1 MALSEKLENVAMT
14 IIANAGAA
22 RTKAFEALAKAKE
35 HNFEKAQELL
45 ESSDEYAHKAHTAH
59 SELLAL
65 YAKGEVEQSDILLA
79 HAQDHLMCAVLAKE
93 LIAEIIELRGSIE
106 GR

>member
-1 MALSEKLENVAMT
+1 MALSEKLEDIAMN

-22 RTKAFEALAKAKE
+22 RTAAFEALAKAKE
-35 HNFEKAQELL
+35 HNYEKARELL
-45 ESSDEYAHKAHTAH
+45 ESSDDYAHKAHAMH
-59 SELLAL
+59 GELLAL

-93 LIAEIIELRGSIE
+93 LIAEIIELRISIE

>member
-1 MALSEKLENVAMT
+1 MALNERLENIAMT

-22 RTKAFEALAKAKE
+22 RTAAFEALAKAKE
-35 HNFEKAQELL
+35 NNFGKAQELL
-45 ESSDEYAHKAHTAH
+45 KSSDDYAHRAHTTH

-93 LIAEIIELRGSIE
+93 LIVEIIELRSKI
-106 GR
+106 